1 MKKIYVDINDK
12 VYKNKLI
19 KNINML
25 YGNVLNLID
34 ISMMDSDEFDGFDE
48 YVITDNINSTRK
60 NCIYISDSAD
70 SKAIFKYQSVDKI
83 YSKIIKTIS
92 KSKHSESTKLVLL
105 ANLNFITMSNKSN
118 IDISKSLSKEYKTLI
133 INFNE
138 FMNYG
143 KEEKSRGLEDLLIY
157 EKVGGNID
165 IGDFANESSEF
176 DYINSCEFPLK
187 LEALNNDNID
197 NVITSLRKSEYNFA
211 LIEKN
216 LFLDK
221 FDLHLLSQVDKIV
234 LYFNSDIDIDY
245 VEKELA
251 FLRERYDLV
260 KKAIIIDLGNSVS
273 NIQGCY
279 HLTDEAEFIEKV
291 SEFVRSK

>member
-1 MKKIYVDINDK
+1 MRMKKIYVDINDK

-34 ISMMDSDEFDGFDE
+34 ISMMDSDEFDE